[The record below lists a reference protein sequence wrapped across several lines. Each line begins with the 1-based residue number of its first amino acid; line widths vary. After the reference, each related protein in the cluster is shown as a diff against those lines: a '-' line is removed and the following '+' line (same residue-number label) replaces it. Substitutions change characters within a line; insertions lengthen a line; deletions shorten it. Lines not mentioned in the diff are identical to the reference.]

1 MKQSVLAFVLV
12 IGALGGCSS
21 QPQPAPSPGAKMTA
35 QQNIDQIK
43 SDSKIPD
50 GLKKIQT
57 ETLQHQPGVKR

>member
-1 MKQSVLAFVLV
+1 MKPTILSLLVL
-12 IGALGGCSS
+12 GALGGCST
-21 QPQPAPSPGAKMTA
+21 QPEQAPSPEAKMTA
-35 QQNIDQIK
+35 QQNIDKIQ